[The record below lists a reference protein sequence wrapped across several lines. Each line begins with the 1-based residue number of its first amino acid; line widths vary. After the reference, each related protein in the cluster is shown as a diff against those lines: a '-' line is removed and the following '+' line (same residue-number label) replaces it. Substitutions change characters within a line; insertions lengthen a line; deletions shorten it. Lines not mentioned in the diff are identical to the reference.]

1 MKMAGDKVLILPDW
15 AKEER
20 YGSIHL
26 PAKRQRDLP
35 NTGVVK
41 HLSQNPTIEFKVGDR
56 VIFDRHKQQ
65 LMLVDEQQ
73 MALVRVE
80 HVMAVFV

>member
-41 HLSQNPTIEFKVGDR
+41 HSPQNPDAEFKVGDR

-65 LMLVDEQQ
+65 LMMVGDEQLALVKVADV
-73 MALVRVE
+73 MALVV
-80 HVMAVFV
+80 